1 MFEEEFIKLS
11 HSDQNEFAK
20 VVNTLMLKSFVVRE
34 SFDSREKM
42 MKINPEY
49 RFLERHFELVE
60 NYLKY
65 SGWILEKDVASG
77 VIAIS
82 NEYEQNRLRIDRET
96 SLIMFTLRLIYETQK
111 AESNSSGESLY
122 MTTPEL
128 LKTMLEYGITMQG
141 KRLTG
146 RLLGRSLRFMAAH
159 NIIAKV
165 SGSYDEGNVAFYILP
180 SITFAVDNQKIA
192 SMSEAL
198 DRLKEGETLWNPS
211 KK

>member
-11 HSDQNEFAK
+11 HSDQNEFAR
-20 VVNTLMLKSFVVRE
+20 VVNALMLKSFVVRE

-65 SGWILEKDVASG
+65 SGWLLEKDVASG

-96 SLIMFTLRLIYETQK
+96 SLVMFTLRLIYETQK
-111 AESNSSGESLY
+111 AESNSAGESLY
-122 MTTPEL
+122 MTTAEL
-128 LKTMLEYGITMQG
+128 LKTMIEYGITMQG

-146 RLLGRSLRFMAAH
+146 RLLGRSLRFMANH

-165 SGSYDEGNVAFYILP
+165 SGSYDEGNVSFYILP

-192 SMSEAL
+192 AMSEAL

-211 KK
+211 EK

>member
-42 MKINPEY
+42 MKINLEY

-192 SMSEAL
+192 AMSEAL
-198 DRLKEGETLWNPS
+198 DRLKEGETL
-211 KK
+211 

>member
-34 SFDSREKM
+34 SFDSREKL

-49 RFLERHFELVE
+49 RFLERHYELVE

-82 NEYEQNRLRIDRET
+82 NDFEQNRLKIDRET
-96 SLIMFTLRLIYETQK
+96 SLILFTLRLIYETQK
-111 AESNSSGESLY
+111 TESNSAGESLY

-192 SMSEAL
+192 AMSEAL
-198 DRLKEGETLWNPS
+198 DKLKEGETL
-211 KK
+211 

>member
-1 MFEEEFIKLS
+1 MQQVNMDKIDKDIVISATFIKVL
-11 HSDQNEFAK
+11 
-20 VVNTLMLKSFVVRE
+20 L
-34 SFDSREKM
+34 
-42 MKINPEY
+42 
-49 RFLERHFELVE
+49 
-60 NYLKY
+60 
-65 SGWILEKDVASG
+65 
-77 VIAIS
+77 
-82 NEYEQNRLRIDRET
+82 
-96 SLIMFTLRLIYETQK
+96 ETQK
-111 AESNSSGESLY
+111 SESNSSGESLY

-192 SMSEAL
+192 AMSEAL
-198 DRLKEGETLWNPS
+198 DRLKEGETL
-211 KK
+211 

>member
-1 MFEEEFIKLS
+1 MRRMFEEEIVKLS
-11 HSDQNEFAK
+11 NSDQQEFSR
-20 VVNTLMLKSFVVRE
+20 VVNILLLKSFIVRE
-34 SFDSREKM
+34 SFDAREKI

-49 RFLERHFELVE
+49 RFIERHYAIFED
-60 NYLKY
+60 YLKY
-65 SGWILEKDVASG
+65 SGWYMERDMASG
-77 VIAIS
+77 VIALH

-96 SLIMFTLRLIYETQK
+96 SLILFTLRLVFENQK
-111 AESNSSGESLY
+111 SESNSGSESIY

-128 LKTMLEYGITMQG
+128 LKMMLEYGITMQG

-165 SGSYDEGNVAFYILP
+165 SGSYDEGNVTFYILP

-192 SMSEAL
+192 AMSEAL
-198 DRLKEGETLWNPS
+198 DRLKEGETL
-211 KK
+211 

>member
-1 MFEEEFIKLS
+1 MFEEEIVKLS
-11 HSDQNEFAK
+11 NSDQQEFSR
-20 VVNTLMLKSFVVRE
+20 VVNILLLKSFIVRE
-34 SFDSREKM
+34 SFDAREKI

-49 RFLERHFELVE
+49 RFIERHYAIFED
-60 NYLKY
+60 YLKY
-65 SGWILEKDVASG
+65 SGWYMERDMASG
-77 VIAIS
+77 VIALH

-96 SLIMFTLRLIYETQK
+96 SLILFTLRLVFENQK
-111 AESNSSGESLY
+111 SESNSGSESIY

-128 LKTMLEYGITMQG
+128 LKMMLEYGITMQG

-165 SGSYDEGNVAFYILP
+165 SGSYDEGNVTFYILP

-192 SMSEAL
+192 AMSEAL
-198 DRLKEGETLWNPS
+198 DRLKEGETL
-211 KK
+211 

>member
-11 HSDQNEFAK
+11 HSDQNEFAR
-20 VVNTLMLKSFVVRE
+20 VVNTLMLKSFVIRE
-34 SFDSREKM
+34 SFDSREKL

-49 RFLERHFELVE
+49 RFLERHYELVE

-82 NEYEQNRLRIDRET
+82 NDFEQNRLKIDRET
-96 SLIMFTLRLIYETQK
+96 SLILFTLRLIYETQK
-111 AESNSSGESLY
+111 TESNSAGESLY

-192 SMSEAL
+192 AMSEAL
-198 DRLKEGETLWNPS
+198 DKLKEGETL
-211 KK
+211 

>member
-1 MFEEEFIKLS
+1 MFEEEIVKLS
-11 HSDQNEFAK
+11 NSDQQEFSR
-20 VVNTLMLKSFVVRE
+20 VVNILLLKSFIVRE
-34 SFDSREKM
+34 SFDAREKI

-49 RFLERHFELVE
+49 RFIERHYAIFED
-60 NYLKY
+60 YLKY
-65 SGWILEKDVASG
+65 SGWYIEKDVANG
-77 VIAIS
+77 VIALH

-96 SLIMFTLRLIYETQK
+96 SLILFTLRLVYENQK
-111 AESNSSGESLY
+111 SESNSGGESIY

-128 LKTMLEYGITMQG
+128 LKMMLEYGITMQG

-165 SGSYDEGNVAFYILP
+165 SGSYDEGNVTFYILP

-192 SMSEAL
+192 AMSEAL
-198 DRLKEGETLWNPS
+198 DRLKEGETL
-211 KK
+211 

>member
-1 MFEEEFIKLS
+1 MFEEEFVKLS
-11 HSDQNEFAK
+11 SQDQNEFARI
-20 VVNTLMLKSFVVRE
+20 VNALMLKSFVVRE

-49 RFLERHFELVE
+49 RFVERYFELIE
-60 NYLKY
+60 DYLKY
-65 SGWILEKDVASG
+65 AGWHIEKDVTNG
-77 VIAIS
+77 VIAIF
-82 NEYEQNRLRIDRET
+82 NEYDQNRLRIDRET
-96 SLIMFTLRLIYETQK
+96 SLILFTLRLVYETKK
-111 AESNSSGESLY
+111 AESSTPGESLY

-128 LKTMLEYGITMQG
+128 LKMMLEYGITMQG

-165 SGSYDEGNVAFYILP
+165 SGSYDEGNVTFYILP

-192 SMSEAL
+192 AMSEAL
-198 DRLKEGETLWNPS
+198 DRLKEGETL
-211 KK
+211 

>member
-1 MFEEEFIKLS
+1 MFEEEIVKLS
-11 HSDQNEFAK
+11 NSDQQEFSR
-20 VVNTLMLKSFVVRE
+20 VVNILLLKSFIVRE
-34 SFDSREKM
+34 SFDTREKI

-49 RFLERHFELVE
+49 RFIERHYAIFED
-60 NYLKY
+60 YLKY
-65 SGWILEKDVASG
+65 SGWYMERDMASG
-77 VIAIS
+77 VIALH

-96 SLIMFTLRLIYETQK
+96 SLILFTLRLVFENQK
-111 AESNSSGESLY
+111 SESNSGSESIY

-128 LKTMLEYGITMQG
+128 LKMMLEYGITMQG

-165 SGSYDEGNVAFYILP
+165 SGSYDEGNVTFYILP

-192 SMSEAL
+192 AMSEAL
-198 DRLKEGETLWNPS
+198 DRLKEGETL
-211 KK
+211 

>member
-1 MFEEEFIKLS
+1 MFEEEIVKLS
-11 HSDQNEFAK
+11 HSDQQEFAR
-20 VVNTLMLKSFVVRE
+20 VTNLLLLKSYIVRE

-49 RFLERHFELVE
+49 RFMERHYELFED
-60 NYLKY
+60 YLKY
-65 SGWILEKDVASG
+65 AGWRIEKDVANG
-77 VIAIS
+77 VIALS

-96 SLIMFTLRLIYETQK
+96 SLVLFTLRLIYETQK
-111 AESNSSGESLY
+111 AESNHAGESIY

-146 RLLGRSLRFMAAH
+146 RLLGRSLRFMANH

-180 SITFAVDNQKIA
+180 SITFAVDNQKISA
-192 SMSEAL
+192 MSEAL
-198 DRLKEGETLWNPS
+198 DRLKEGETL
-211 KK
+211 

>member
-1 MFEEEFIKLS
+1 MFEEEFVKLS
-11 HSDQNEFAK
+11 NSDQTEFAR
-20 VVNTLMLKSFVVRE
+20 VINNLLLKSFVVRE
-34 SFDSREKM
+34 SFDAREKM

-49 RFLERHFELVE
+49 RFLERYYELVE

-65 SGWILEKDVASG
+65 SGWKIEKDVARG
-77 VIAIS
+77 VIALR
-82 NEYEQNRLRIDRET
+82 NDYEQNRLRIDRET
-96 SLIMFTLRLIYETQK
+96 SLVMFTLRLIYETQK
-111 AESNSSGESLY
+111 AESNASGESLY

-141 KRLTG
+141 KKLTG

-192 SMSEAL
+192 AMSEAL
-198 DRLKEGETLWNPS
+198 DRLKEGETL
-211 KK
+211 

>member
-192 SMSEAL
+192 AMSEAL
-198 DRLKEGETLWNPS
+198 DRLKEGETL
-211 KK
+211 

>member
-11 HSDQNEFAK
+11 HSDQNEFAR
-20 VVNTLMLKSFVVRE
+20 VVNALMLKSFVVRE

-65 SGWILEKDVASG
+65 SGWLLEKDVASG

-96 SLIMFTLRLIYETQK
+96 SLVMFTLRLIYETQK
-111 AESNSSGESLY
+111 AESNSAGESLY
-122 MTTPEL
+122 MTTAEL
-128 LKTMLEYGITMQG
+128 LKTMIEYGITMQG

-146 RLLGRSLRFMAAH
+146 RLLGRSLRFMANH

-165 SGSYDEGNVAFYILP
+165 SGSYDEGNVSFYILP

-192 SMSEAL
+192 AMSEAL
-198 DRLKEGETLWNPS
+198 DRLKEGETL
-211 KK
+211 

>member
-1 MFEEEFIKLS
+1 MFEEEIIKLS
-11 HSDQNEFAK
+11 NSDQQEFSR
-20 VVNTLMLKSFVVRE
+20 VVNILLLKSFIVRE
-34 SFDSREKM
+34 SFDAREKM

-49 RFLERHFELVE
+49 RFIERHYALFED
-60 NYLKY
+60 YLKY
-65 SGWILEKDVASG
+65 AGWYIERDMANG
-77 VIAIS
+77 VIALH

-96 SLIMFTLRLIYETQK
+96 SLILFTLRLVYETQK
-111 AESNSSGESLY
+111 SESNSGGEAIY

-128 LKTMLEYGITMQG
+128 LKMMLEYGITMQG

-192 SMSEAL
+192 AMSEAL
-198 DRLKEGETLWNPS
+198 DRLKEGETL
-211 KK
+211 

>member
-11 HSDQNEFAK
+11 HSDQNEFAR
-20 VVNTLMLKSFVVRE
+20 VVNALMLKSFVVRE
-34 SFDSREKM
+34 SYDSREKI

-65 SGWILEKDVASG
+65 SGWIIEKDVASG
-77 VIAIS
+77 VIAIN

-111 AESNSSGESLY
+111 AESNSAGESLY

-165 SGSYDEGNVAFYILP
+165 SGSYDEGNVSFYILP

-192 SMSEAL
+192 AMSEAL
-198 DRLKEGETLWNPS
+198 DRLKEGETL
-211 KK
+211 

>member
-1 MFEEEFIKLS
+1 MFEEEIVKLS
-11 HSDQNEFAK
+11 NSDQQEFSR
-20 VVNTLMLKSFVVRE
+20 VVNILLLKSFIVRE
-34 SFDSREKM
+34 SFDAREKM

-49 RFLERHFELVE
+49 RFIERHYALFED
-60 NYLKY
+60 YLKY
-65 SGWILEKDVASG
+65 AGWYIERDMANG
-77 VIAIS
+77 VIALH

-96 SLIMFTLRLIYETQK
+96 SLILFTLRLVYETQK
-111 AESNSSGESLY
+111 SESNSGGEAIY

-128 LKTMLEYGITMQG
+128 LKMMLEYGITMQG

-192 SMSEAL
+192 AMSEAL
-198 DRLKEGETLWNPS
+198 DRLKEGETL
-211 KK
+211 

>member
-11 HSDQNEFAK
+11 HSDQNEFAR
-20 VVNTLMLKSFVVRE
+20 VVNALMLKSFVVRE

-65 SGWILEKDVASG
+65 SGWILEKDVANG

-96 SLIMFTLRLIYETQK
+96 SLVMFTLRLIYETQK
-111 AESNSSGESLY
+111 SESNSAGESLY
-122 MTTPEL
+122 MTTAEL
-128 LKTMLEYGITMQG
+128 LKTMIEYGITMQG

-146 RLLGRSLRFMAAH
+146 RLLGRSLRFMASH

-165 SGSYDEGNVAFYILP
+165 SGSYDEGNVSFYILP

-192 SMSEAL
+192 AMSEAL
-198 DRLKEGETLWNPS
+198 DRLKEGETL
-211 KK
+211 

>member
-1 MFEEEFIKLS
+1 MFEEEFVKLS
-11 HSDQNEFAK
+11 NSDQTEFAR
-20 VVNTLMLKSFVVRE
+20 VINNLLLKSFLVRE
-34 SFDSREKM
+34 SFDSREKI

-49 RFLERHFELVE
+49 RFLERYYELAE

-65 SGWILEKDVASG
+65 AGWKLDKDVARG
-77 VIAIS
+77 VIALR

-96 SLIMFTLRLIYETQK
+96 SLVMFTLRLIYETQK

-141 KRLTG
+141 KKMTG

-159 NIIAKV
+159 NIICKV
-165 SGSYDEGNVAFYILP
+165 SGSYDEGNVSFYILP

-192 SMSEAL
+192 AMSEAL
-198 DRLKEGETLWNPS
+198 DRLKEGETL
-211 KK
+211 

>member
-34 SFDSREKM
+34 SFDSREKL

-49 RFLERHFELVE
+49 RFLERHYELVE

-82 NEYEQNRLRIDRET
+82 NEFEQNRLKIDRET
-96 SLIMFTLRLIYETQK
+96 SLILFTLRLIYETQK
-111 AESNSSGESLY
+111 TESNSAGESLY

-192 SMSEAL
+192 AMSEAL
-198 DRLKEGETLWNPS
+198 DKLKEGETL
-211 KK
+211 